1 MGWLGPV
8 VGGVQH
14 EGWVVPLFA
23 DGAQA
28 AGTSSAPGIL
38 IAPGG
43 TAPADGEQWRPHTG
57 SRRLGRGC
65 DCGWRGGP
73 WTRVSPRRS
82 LWASA
87 RQSTDGRQR

>member
-43 TAPADGEQWRPHTG
+43 AGVGHRSAGAPVGRA
-57 SRRLGRGC
+57 RRDSAGR
-65 DCGWRGGP
+65 R
-73 WTRVSPRRS
+73 
-82 LWASA
+82 
-87 RQSTDGRQR
+87 